1 MACRDDIT
9 KIDRVVF
16 AKSDSLQKITMI
28 FIKNQ
33 WFSLNPDASK
43 CRSSTYNCMKT
54 FDFQCKSLK
63 FSQKISFSQNY
74 SAIFYYNI
82 IIPTGHTDI
91 INHNPPTF
99 ANVTVYVAHHYGPP
113 LRASP
118 RSNHLPSAVLEL
130 LRQNYKI

>member
-1 MACRDDIT
+1 MKNHT
-9 KIDRVVF
+9 
-16 AKSDSLQKITMI
+16 I

-43 CRSSTYNCMKT
+43 CRSSTYNCNVMKT
-54 FDFQCKSLK
+54 FDFQCKSLD

-74 SAIFYYNI
+74 SAIFYY

-99 ANVTVYVAHHYGPP
+99 ANVTVYFSSQLA
-113 LRASP
+113 LRS
-118 RSNHLPSAVLEL
+118 LT
-130 LRQNYKI
+130 